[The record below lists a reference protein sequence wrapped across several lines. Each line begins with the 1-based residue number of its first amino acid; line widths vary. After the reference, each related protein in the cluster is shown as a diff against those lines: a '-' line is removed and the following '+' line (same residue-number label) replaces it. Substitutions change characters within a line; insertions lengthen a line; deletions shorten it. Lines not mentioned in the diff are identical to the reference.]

1 MDGSTT
7 YCYYMGEKYSQE
19 LPSEDD
25 VLVSDTGSKCP
36 ITIRV
41 DVADELT
48 RNEIIP
54 IRYTATLDT
63 DNADADFEFPDPI
76 VQAVVPSYLAS
87 SSSNSSTSGSSSSTT
102 YDVPV
107 ANVVICDWRTCDIF
121 TASDDSSNYYSSS
134 NNPNDFDSTVAV
146 FGSQELIL
154 PKDGKYTGYVHL
166 VVNIAGN
173 SRADFVTFFPVQ
185 IGDVAGTAPSS
196 IVADGTTTY
205 CWTAEDISPFDPSV
219 SGSLTVR
226 TGENCPGTMSMGL
239 SSTSLEVDDTINIAW
254 KLDMSGVTTDDSTL
268 IGEVSTTDAIEDP
281 RTAIWSVVPVAVFS
295 GCQKNAVGANCSTYS
310 GDESTTFDIAEFD
323 DSNLTSDAVTYST
336 NYTFSDSGQYTM
348 IGRVAMMTVDGERLD
363 MAVYSTVTVSVPDG
377 SSTSSVFLY
386 VGVGIG
392 CAILLLGL
400 LFCFLRKRRN
410 KVNTKNI
417 PFREPTAIL
426 ATGREGRG
434 SQYTVAS
441 SNFLTH
447 KTPSQNRGTTQ
458 LSGAGYTS
466 SDPNSIVLSDYSVS
480 GQQNYY
486 AQPSQQLYGQHSDQY
501 HEPQQQQQHRGD
513 ESFSLDPYDRA
524 SFADLAS
531 ESDAESVA
539 RPSDMAK
546 FSFQSGFDDE
556 TEWEYDMRPTHEI
569 LGGITGSSQ
578 ESTSQ
583 LSDLSSEADLHR
595 GTFDLARG
603 MPILEEDV
611 DDGQH
616 RERGLSGGSND
627 PRSTSSS
634 RWTINTH

>member
-7 YCYYMGEKYSQE
+7 YCYYISEKYSQE

-25 VLVSDTGSKCP
+25 VLVSDTGSECP
-36 ITIRV
+36 VTIRV
-41 DVADELT
+41 DIADELT

-54 IRYTATLDT
+54 IRYTATLAT
-63 DNADADFEFPDPI
+63 TNADPDFEFPTPI
-76 VQAVVPSYLAS
+76 VQASVPSYLAG
-87 SSSNSSTSGSSSSTT
+87 SSNGTSTSGSASSET
-102 YDVPV
+102 YDVAV
-107 ANVVICDWRTCDIF
+107 ANVVICDWRSCDIF
-121 TASDDSSNYYSSS
+121 TSSADSSNYYASS
-134 NNPNDFDSTVAV
+134 NNPNDFDSNVAV

-196 IVADGTTTY
+196 IVADGSTTY
-205 CWTAEDISPFDPSV
+205 CWTSEDVSVFEPSV

-226 TGENCPGTMSMGL
+226 TGSNCPGTMSMGL
-239 SSTSLEVDDTINIAW
+239 SSTSIKVDGTINIAW
-254 KLDMSGVTTDDSTL
+254 KLDMTGVTTDDSSL
-268 IGEVSTTDAIEDP
+268 IGEVSTTDAIVDP
-281 RTAIWSVVPVAVFS
+281 RTGIYSVVPVSVFS
-295 GCQKNAVGANCSTYS
+295 GCQKNAVNANCSTYS
-310 GDESTTFDIAEFD
+310 GDDSTTFDISSVD
-323 DSNLTSDAVTYST
+323 DSNLTSNAVTFST

-348 IGRVAMMTVDGERLD
+348 IGRVAMSTVDGKRLD
-363 MAVYSTVTVSVPDG
+363 MAVYSTVTVAVPDG
-377 SSTSSVFLY
+377 SSTSSIFLY

-410 KVNTKNI
+410 QVNTKDI
-417 PFREPTAIL
+417 PFREPTGVQSVRDA
-426 ATGREGRG
+426 RG
-434 SQYTVAS
+434 SEYTVAS

-447 KTPSQNRGTTQ
+447 KTPSQMRGTTQ
-458 LSGAGYTS
+458 LTTQMNSAEYS
-466 SDPNSIVLSDYSVS
+466 NSEQNSIVLSDYSS
-480 GQQNYY
+480 GRQQNYY
-486 AQPSQQLYGQHSDQY
+486 SQPAQQY
-501 HEPQQQQQHRGD
+501 QQQQRDD

-531 ESDAESVA
+531 DSETESVT

-546 FSFQSGFDDE
+546 YSFQSGFDDE

-569 LGGITGSSQ
+569 LGSLTSGSHGSSH
-578 ESTSQ
+578 

-595 GTFDLARG
+595 GTFDLAHG
-603 MPILEEDV
+603 MPILEEDM
-611 DDGQH
+611 DDDH
-616 RERGLSGGSND
+616 RHERQPSGASNE